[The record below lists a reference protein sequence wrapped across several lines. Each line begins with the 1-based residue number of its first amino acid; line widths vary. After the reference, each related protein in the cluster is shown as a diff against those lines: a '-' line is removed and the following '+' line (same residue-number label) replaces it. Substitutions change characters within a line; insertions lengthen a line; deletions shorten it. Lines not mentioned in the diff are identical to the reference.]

1 MDQQDLFRGAL
12 VRLAARR
19 PDDLEAFARWSND
32 ATYRRLLDT
41 DPARPLSIEQIAAGP
56 DGGDGGTHDV
66 NFRLRTLV
74 DDTLIGFVALFRIEW
89 QHGVA
94 TLAIGIGEPAYRGR
108 GYGSDALRLI
118 LNYAFNELNL
128 YRVGLDVIAYNT
140 RAIRAYE
147 RAGFRREGTLRASV
161 LRDGT
166 RYDRIMMGV
175 LREEWQALR
184 ETGLRRAEVAH
195 V

>member
-19 PDDLEAFARWSND
+19 PEDLEIFARWSND
-32 ATYRRLLDT
+32 AHYRRMLDT

-56 DGGDGGTHDV
+56 DGGDGGTHDL
-66 NFRLRTLV
+66 NFRLRTLQ

-118 LNYAFNELNL
+118 LGYAFNELNL
-128 YRVGLDVIAYNT
+128 HRVGLDVIAYNT
-140 RAIRAYE
+140 PAIRAYE
-147 RAGFRREGTLRASV
+147 RAGFRREGLVRASV
-161 LRDGT
+161 LRDGV
-166 RYDRIMMGV
+166 RHDRIMMGI
-175 LREEWQALR
+175 LREEWQELR
-184 ETGLRRAEVAH
+184 QARPGRAEVAH
-195 V
+195 G